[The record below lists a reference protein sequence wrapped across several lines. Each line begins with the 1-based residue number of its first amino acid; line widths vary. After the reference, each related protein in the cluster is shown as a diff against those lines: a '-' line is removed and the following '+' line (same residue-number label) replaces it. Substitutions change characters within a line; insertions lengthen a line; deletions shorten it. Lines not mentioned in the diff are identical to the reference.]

1 MCDEKILRSIHLK
14 KKVLGWQQLS
24 VLHFFVK
31 FNCWMKLL
39 FLWAHTQFKKKRK
52 YTDSFG
58 EKKKKIKRRTLL
70 TMLILIFKEQHC
82 ITYTPKK
89 LRYCEILH
97 LTEAER
103 GFFRRSQLLKRTF
116 GIFGTE
122 YGKCSETICRW
133 CFYIHGHHT
142 LSLEHF

>member
-1 MCDEKILRSIHLK
+1 MCDKKILRSIHFLK
-14 KKVLGWQQLS
+14 STWLTAAECATFLCKVQL
-24 VLHFFVK
+24 LDETLIFVGPHS
-31 FNCWMKLL
+31 L
-39 FLWAHTQFKKKRK
+39 KRK
-52 YTDSFG
+52 ENTLIHLV
-58 EKKKKIKRRTLL
+58 KRKIKHRTLL
-70 TMLILIFKEQHC
+70 TMFILILEEQHC
-82 ITYTPKK
+82 ITYTPKR
-89 LRYCEILH
+89 LRYWEIQH